1 MWGALIGGAA
11 SALGKGGGGGGGG
24 GLPGM
29 AATSSASSRTGNIT
43 FGSYGPL
50 PDADDRY
57 NLGGA
62 VSPNGLILA
71 AVGLLAVYIVVKK

>member
-1 MWGALIGGAA
+1 MWGAVIGGAA
-11 SALGKGGGGGGGG
+11 SALGKGGGGGAGA
-24 GLPGM
+24 LPSM

>member
-1 MWGALIGGAA
+1 MWGAVIGGAA
-11 SALGKGGGGGGGG
+11 SALGKGGGGGAGA
-24 GLPGM
+24 LPSM

-62 VSPNGLILA
+62 VSPDGLILA

>member
-1 MWGALIGGAA
+1 MWGAVIGGAA
-11 SALGKGGGGGGGG
+11 SALGKGGEGGGG

-62 VSPNGLILA
+62 VSPNGLILVA
-71 AVGLLAVYIVVKK
+71 AVGLLVYIVVKK